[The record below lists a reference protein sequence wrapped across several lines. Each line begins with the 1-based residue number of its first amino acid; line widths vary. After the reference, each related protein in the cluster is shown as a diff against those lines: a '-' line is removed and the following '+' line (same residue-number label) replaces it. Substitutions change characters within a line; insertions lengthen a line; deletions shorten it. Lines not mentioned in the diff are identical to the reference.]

1 MRVFLSLWRLVRP
14 SQDGKRGERLA
25 NTLFGAKDGGRH
37 RQGRALAL
45 TSLRRTM
52 RRCALAT
59 TITWFYELIDRQLAA
74 ETVAQAQRRFVR
86 RKLVNTNAR
95 S

>member
-59 TITWFYELIDRQLAA
+59 LSYDNMVPGPKARF
-74 ETVAQAQRRFVR
+74 RR
-86 RKLVNTNAR
+86 LVDML
-95 S
+95 

>member
-59 TITWFYELIDRQLAA
+59 LSYDNMVPGPKARFQRLVDGLYLLKHDFGPGTIL
-74 ETVAQAQRRFVR
+74 
-86 RKLVNTNAR
+86 